1 MRGRPDARAQ
11 VRRVSLGSS
20 RAPHS
25 NVGCTADVARIT
37 APVPFV
43 QGDADI
49 VPPSH
54 AAELFGRLG
63 GGKKDGGED

>member
-1 MRGRPDARAQ
+1 
-11 VRRVSLGSS
+11 
-20 RAPHS
+20 
-25 NVGCTADVARIT
+25 
-37 APVPFV
+37 VPFV